1 MTTQTILIFILA
13 SVGVILALAWL
24 IQSVIKWYFEAKL
37 DYISKVAVT
46 LCTAAQ
52 KTVEE
57 HKRRKQKGTEN
68 G

>member
-1 MTTQTILIFILA
+1 MTTQVLLFYILA
-13 SVGVILALAWL
+13 AVGAVLALAWL
-24 IQSVIKWYFEAKL
+24 IQSVIKWYFDAKL

-57 HKRRKQKGTEN
+57 HQRRKQERTEN
-68 G
+68 A